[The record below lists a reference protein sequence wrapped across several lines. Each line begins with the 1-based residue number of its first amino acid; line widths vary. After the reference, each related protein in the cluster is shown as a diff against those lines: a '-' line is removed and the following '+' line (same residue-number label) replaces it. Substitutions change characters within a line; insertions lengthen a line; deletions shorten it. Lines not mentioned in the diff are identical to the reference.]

1 MSLKTKVTLMKQNI
15 RKLHNPQESNWGSA
29 SLEIIIEEIH
39 TITIF

>member
-1 MSLKTKVTLMKQNI
+1 MKQNI